1 MCAAYDI
8 LIRAFAHLLAYLH
21 RLTEHP
27 KAEDVKSVPLK
38 DVERAWKRTDVQ
50 GRRIVIMP

>member
-1 MCAAYDI
+1 MCVAYDI

-27 KAEDVKSVPLK
+27 KAEVVKSVPLK